1 MHREKRRHDEADES
15 RVKIALI
22 IPSLSAGGAER
33 VVSVLA
39 NEWSNTTERETHLI
53 TFTNIPESYLVSEN
67 VRRFNALG
75 GTRETPGAF
84 EYVVVARRIR
94 NYILSNHVDY
104 VVSFL
109 DKFNVFVL
117 GSLMFSDVP
126 VFVCERNSPWRKRS
140 RWLRFAKRC
149 LYPFAKGVVV
159 QTHRAIEPT
168 RVKTGARRVVAIPN
182 PIAPLQ
188 IGSEVSEKQN
198 VILNVGRLVPQK
210 NQAFL
215 LEAFARS
222 QIDDWSLAIAGSGP
236 LRNDLVEL
244 AVSLGVQDKVI
255 FVGQTNDIGE
265 WYRRARIFCLSSDY
279 EGFPNALL
287 EAMSFGLACVS
298 TDCDTGPRELLGE
311 GAAGLLV
318 KVGDREGLSNALCQL
333 VSDERGR
340 REFGEEAHRRSK
352 AYDSSIVAERFFE
365 VLLDSDKNKTGS
377 G

>member
-22 IPSLSAGGAER
+22 IPSLTAGGAER

-159 QTHRAIEPT
+159 QTHRAIAPT

-352 AYDSSIVAERFFE
+352 AYHSSIVAERFFE